1 MTAFRTTR
9 LASPYLGVRPIM
21 AEAMAVGGLVGV
33 ARTGDLD
40 LYAADLV
47 VDGNGATIAA
57 SFDPTGSVIVG
68 A

>member
-1 MTAFRTTR
+1 
-9 LASPYLGVRPIM
+9 M